1 MKSTGALCSR
11 LKNHFVFLGTIC
23 VQTESPG
30 YGKEFDTDFIV
41 LDQKRL
47 SINFS

>member
-11 LKNHFVFLGTIC
+11 LKTILFSSVPYVFKQRVQGT
-23 VQTESPG
+23 
-30 YGKEFDTDFIV
+30 GKKFDTDFIV

-47 SINFS
+47 